1 MPCGSGRLPPALSAR
16 EVSTQRLQK
25 LEHPAL
31 SIADDAPTP
40 FETVRSNPL
49 GTKKG
54 YDPYDSGKLGK
65 KPRAGEEGSAQAERV
80 AEAEKAGRRQQGRR
94 SNRSLSGHAK
104 RVTQFCR
111 VLRDDRNCAVR
122 APAPRFAPHPCSRNA
137 VPTAGNNA
145 PRSGAPFDSAHIG
158 RAPGA
163 HRSSRDRTAAHAP
176 VRGSA
181 PPC

>member
-1 MPCGSGRLPPALSAR
+1 VSNEKSKPATNPAPGEPNAPSAKSESGDKSTGRVKFDERGNAVWEWQVTTGAFGL

-65 KPRAGEEGSAQAERV
+65 KAPPAKKDLRKLSEWLKLKKQAETNQ
-80 AEAEKAGRRQQGRR
+80 AE
-94 SNRSLSGHAK
+94 SNK
-104 RVTQFCR
+104 
-111 VLRDDRNCAVR
+111 DDE
-122 APAPRFAPHPCSRNA
+122 PQE
-137 VPTAGNNA
+137 
-145 PRSGAPFDSAHIG
+145 
-158 RAPGA
+158 
-163 HRSSRDRTAAHAP
+163 
-176 VRGSA
+176 
-181 PPC
+181 

>member
-1 MPCGSGRLPPALSAR
+1 VSNEKSKPAAKPAASEPNAPSPKNETGDKSTGRVKFDERGNAVWEWQVATGAFGL

-65 KPRAGEEGSAQAERV
+65 KPPPAKKDLRKLSEWLKLKKQAE
-80 AEAEKAGRRQQGRR
+80 
-94 SNRSLSGHAK
+94 SNK
-104 RVTQFCR
+104 DEEPQE
-111 VLRDDRNCAVR
+111 
-122 APAPRFAPHPCSRNA
+122 
-137 VPTAGNNA
+137 
-145 PRSGAPFDSAHIG
+145 
-158 RAPGA
+158 
-163 HRSSRDRTAAHAP
+163 
-176 VRGSA
+176 
-181 PPC
+181 